1 MDEILTIKTFIM
13 KKIII
18 AASML
23 VCVLSSFASGKE
35 PGSKIREWA
44 IPMGY
49 HSVYVSDDIELVLV
63 EDIASTISIQGVE
76 KYVDNVS
83 LEVRNGE
90 LRITSKNDYNK
101 NKVVIYVPVQKLTKL
116 TVVGNSTISSMGVLD
131 TRKLNLRVEGL
142 CKIKLK
148 TNGEINVET
157 NEHYDFNMKRI
168 RA

>member
-1 MDEILTIKTFIM
+1 
-13 KKIII
+13 
-18 AASML
+18 
-23 VCVLSSFASGKE
+23 
-35 PGSKIREWA
+35 
-44 IPMGY
+44 MGY

-142 CKIKLK
+142 CTI
-148 TNGEINVET
+148 
-157 NEHYDFNMKRI
+157 
-168 RA
+168 A